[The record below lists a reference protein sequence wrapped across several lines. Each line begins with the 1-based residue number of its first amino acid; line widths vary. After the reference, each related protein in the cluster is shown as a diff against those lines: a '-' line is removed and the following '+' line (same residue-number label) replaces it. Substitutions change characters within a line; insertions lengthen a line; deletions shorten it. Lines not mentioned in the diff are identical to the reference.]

1 MTDTPETDGA
11 ERESIA
17 AYIEEYGPDAVFPCD
32 GYDHARKLERERED
46 LQKAVNG
53 LCEHIGVSPANTTL
67 LAVQVLRIE
76 RERDEARTTIEDAKR
91 ALNATAYEGILLAA
105 MRVKEERDEW
115 KAEAKRWRDMYMQ
128 FDEMLESDIKDA
140 TKKVSDIIAQI
151 EKLSKKINKGY

>member
-1 MTDTPETDGA
+1 MNTRRTLLKNLGNDDQLDQTILRLGETQERMIDA
-11 ERESIA
+11 ERQR
-17 AYIEEYGPDAVFPCD
+17 DN
-32 GYDHARKLERERED
+32 LERERDD
-46 LQKAVNG
+46 LRKAVNG
-53 LCEHIGVSPANTTL
+53 LCEHLGVSPANTTL

-76 RERDEARTTIEDAKR
+76 R
-91 ALNATAYEGILLAA
+91 
-105 MRVKEERDEW
+105 ERDEW